1 MRSVSP
7 GSLEIHSQRS
17 GDRQLVR
24 RTPRFVLHMEFTGQN
39 RVHYVRPGPERQS
52 RVGRHGTLDDVRA
65 AAHKHSSRPVTN
77 SVRSPHKSAAGVAS
91 IAFRLE
97 PHPLAEPIR
106 PVRHQPASSSSS
118 SSSLSTLSYLPLVS
132 ANQSSLLSRLL
143 RERYDAEANL

>member
-77 SVRSPHKSAAGVAS
+77 SVRSPHKSAAGAS

-106 PVRHQPASSSSS
+106 PVRPQPASSSS
-118 SSSLSTLSYLPLVS
+118 LLTLSYLPLVS
-132 ANQSSLLSRLL
+132 ANQSSLLSRLV
-143 RERYDAEANL
+143 RERYDAEADL

>member
-39 RVHYVRPGPERQS
+39 RVRYVRPGPERQS

-118 SSSLSTLSYLPLVS
+118 SSTLSYLPLVS